1 MGRVIYAEFPAGHPR
16 GSWPAEEE
24 AARLVAEGIPATV
37 VARIDTDQ
45 LLVVA
50 PDEEQS

>member
-1 MGRVIYAEFPAGHPR
+1 MGRVIYAKFPASHPR

-24 AARLVAEGIPATV
+24 AARLIAEGIPATV

-45 LLVVA
+45 LLVVSPA
-50 PDEEQS
+50 EEER

>member
-1 MGRVIYAEFPAGHPR
+1 MGRVIYAEFPQGHPR

-24 AARLVAEGIPATV
+24 AARLVADGIPATV

-45 LLVVA
+45 LLVVSPA
-50 PDEEQS
+50 EEQS

>member
-24 AARLVAEGIPATV
+24 AARLIAAGIPATV

-50 PDEEQS
+50 PGEERS